1 MTQKRLAANIPR
13 TIENTR
19 QWDSS
24 SYLTMN
30 PEELA
35 AAQARAYEASGLA
48 NPAVNAGAEDDE
60 ESDEDMEDADEQPE
74 AGPST
79 SKKTAEVATAA
90 EDEDA
95 PENAEEEADDDAE
108 EEEQAPPVS
117 TEPPRILMTTS
128 PRPTKATY
136 AFCEELRMVFPGG
149 EFFKRPTGR
158 GFELGRVAR
167 WAGKRGYQA
176 VIVVNEDHKAP
187 SE

>member
-1 MTQKRLAANIPR
+1 M
-13 TIENTR
+13 
-19 QWDSS
+19 
-24 SYLTMN
+24 
-30 PEELA
+30 
-35 AAQARAYEASGLA
+35 
-48 NPAVNAGAEDDE
+48 DD
-60 ESDEDMEDADEQPE
+60 DEQPE

-79 SKKTAEVATAA
+79 SKKTEEGVATSTDDKDAPEGAVPNEA
-90 EDEDA
+90 EDE
-95 PENAEEEADDDAE
+95 E
-108 EEEQAPPVS
+108 EEEEETPQVP

-136 AFCEELRMVFPGG
+136 AFCEELKMVFPGG

-187 SE
+187 SKCLLPFPSLADCCSDAITVINLPAGPTAYFKLTSVQLGAEIAVSTAWTR